1 MEAGT
6 ALCLVSGLLALASG
20 ASLAF
25 SFADGV
31 AGKSRAASRIEGGRA
46 VRGRAA
52 WLVRNGV
59 SPLKPLACRLLRI
72 RKVGQSTDDVVSMLR
87 NAGYLAT
94 ASSALSIVIGGAV
107 LVLAAGWVLTA
118 NAVGGVALAACAVA
132 ALFSAAATAR
142 ERRRE
147 AIREAVPD
155 ALRSMTVCFRSGL
168 SLLQTMRQVGTE
180 AKGPIGELF
189 SHVAHLLETGGSTR
203 EALATFR
210 EGDSVPELS
219 FVAVA
224 LDVQHQTGGSLE
236 RVLDAARESIE
247 SGLELE
253 RSLRVQTAQAK
264 LSARIVSVMP
274 LILVVLF
281 SLVSDD
287 FLAPFFSSFTGV
299 ALRAVAVSMQL
310 AGVLIVRRTLKVE
323 VS

>member
-1 MEAGT
+1 METGT
-6 ALCLVSGLLALASG
+6 ALCLVSGLLALVSG

-25 SFADGV
+25 SLADGV
-31 AGKSRAASRIEGGRA
+31 AERSRAASRIEGERA
-46 VRGRAA
+46 VHGRAA
-52 WLVRNGV
+52 WLVRNGIA
-59 SPLKPLACRLLRI
+59 PLKPLARRLLRV
-72 RKVGQSTDDVVSMLR
+72 RRVERSVDDVVSMLR
-87 NAGYLAT
+87 GAGYLAT
-94 ASSALSIVIGGAV
+94 SSSALSIVIGGAA
-107 LVLAAGWVLTA
+107 LIFAAGWALTS

-132 ALFSAAATAR
+132 AIFSAAATAR
-142 ERRRE
+142 EKRRE
-147 AIREAVPD
+147 AIRESVPD

-180 AKGPIGELF
+180 AKGPTGELF
-189 SHVAHLLETGGSTR
+189 LHVAHLIETGGGTR
-203 EALATFR
+203 EALVTLR
-210 EGDSVPELS
+210 KGDSVPELS

-281 SLVSDD
+281 SLVSED
-287 FLAPFFSSFTGV
+287 FLAPFFSSFMGV
-299 ALRAVAVSMQL
+299 ALLAVAVSMQL
-310 AGVLIVRRTLKVE
+310 AGVLVVRRMLRVE

>member
-1 MEAGT
+1 METGT
-6 ALCLVSGLLALASG
+6 AFCLVSGLLALVSG

-25 SFADGV
+25 SFADGI

-46 VRGRAA
+46 ARGRVA

-59 SPLKPLACRLLRI
+59 APLKPLACSLLRI
-72 RKVGQSTDDVVSMLR
+72 RKVGQSVDDVVSMLR
-87 NAGYLAT
+87 GAGYLAT
-94 ASSALSIVIGGAV
+94 ASSALSVVIGGAALM
-107 LVLAAGWVLTA
+107 LVAGWVLTA
-118 NAVGGVALAACAVA
+118 NAVGGVALAVCAVA

-142 ERRRE
+142 EKRRE
-147 AIREAVPD
+147 AVREAVPD
-155 ALRSMTVCFRSGL
+155 ALRSMAVCFRSGL

-189 SHVAHLLETGGSTR
+189 LHVAHLLETGGSTR

-210 EGDSVPELS
+210 ERDSVPELS

-281 SLVSDD
+281 SLVNNN
-287 FLAPFFSSFTGV
+287 FLSPFFSSFTGV
-299 ALRAVAVSMQL
+299 ALLVVAISMQL
-310 AGVLIVRRTLKVE
+310 AGVLIVRRMLKVE

>member
-6 ALCLVSGLLALASG
+6 ALCLVSGLFALVSG
-20 ASLAF
+20 SALAF
-25 SFADGV
+25 SLADGF

-46 VRGRAA
+46 GRGRAA
-52 WLVRNGV
+52 WFVRNGI

-72 RKVGQSTDDVVSMLR
+72 RRVEQSVDDVVSMLCG
-87 NAGYLAT
+87 AGYLTT
-94 ASSALSIVIGGAV
+94 ASSALSVVVGGAV
-107 LVLAAGWVLTA
+107 LAFAAGWALTA
-118 NAVGGVALAACAVA
+118 AIAGGAALAACAVA

-142 ERRRE
+142 EKRRE
-147 AIREAVPD
+147 AVRESVPD
-155 ALRSMTVCFRSGL
+155 ALRSMAVCFRSGL

-189 SHVAHLLETGGSTR
+189 LHVAHLIETGGGTR

-210 EGDSVPELS
+210 KGDSVPELS

-236 RVLDAARESIE
+236 RVLDAARESVE
-247 SGLELE
+247 SRLELE

-281 SLVSDD
+281 SLVSND

-299 ALRAVAVSMQL
+299 VLLVVAVSMQL
-310 AGVLIVRRTLKVE
+310 AGILIVRRMLKVE